1 MKPTRPVLP
10 GASVA
15 DRACIAYSLYG
26 IYAGYMPTSI
36 FDWPSDQASG
46 AGPMVDGPA
55 AYLQAGGEVFHTWPS
70 NKHSGTPMV
79 SEKPASDG
87 YQYAAYQRDIEYVN
101 PDGYQEASLTWLT
114 SPTVPS
120 YMDDDNVKGLCGLY
134 SASFVDQN
142 GVTHGY
148 STSLTTAPGG
158 PYASSWDTYFY
169 FGTSGSY

>member
-1 MKPTRPVLP
+1 MLP

-134 SASFVDQN
+134 SASFVD
-142 GVTHGY
+142 
-148 STSLTTAPGG
+148 
-158 PYASSWDTYFY
+158 
-169 FGTSGSY
+169 